1 MAFRPSARLL
11 AGSLLVAL
19 CMPVFAQWQQHQWDI
34 MGTRAS
40 VTLWS
45 PTPAAPLFRTLEN
58 EMARLNQLLSPW
70 VEDSELAQLNRLAAS
85 KPQTI
90 SAEFYRLLERSAHYY
105 QLTDGAFDITFASAG
120 HLYDYRKGK
129 APDAQALKRA
139 TRHIGASRIA
149 LLDNHQVRFSDQG
162 TRIDLGGIAKGYAI
176 DRGIA
181 LLKAAGVEHA
191 WLSLGGDSYVL
202 GDHRGRPWEVGIQ
215 HPRDRS
221 GIAMRLPISDVAMST
236 SGDYQRYFIQ
246 DGERIHH
253 IISPKTGKSV
263 GELVS
268 VTVLCDNSVDADAL
282 STSVFILGKEKGL
295 ALIDRLPNTS
305 AILIDQH
312 GKVSYSNDLAA
323 PATTTPPSS
332 D

>member
-1 MAFRPSARLL
+1 MRFRLTARLL
-11 AGSLLVAL
+11 VGSLLVAL
-19 CMPVFAQWQQHQWDI
+19 CSPVFAQWQQHQWDV

-45 PTPAAPLFRTLEN
+45 TAPAAPVFRKLEK

-70 VEDSELAQLNRLAAS
+70 VEDSELARLNRKAAS
-85 KPQTI
+85 EPQTI
-90 SAEFYRLLERSAHYY
+90 SDEFYQLLERSAHYY

-120 HLYDYRKGK
+120 HLYDYREGK
-129 APDAQALKRA
+129 APDEQTLQRA
-139 TRHIGASRIA
+139 TQHIGASRIQ
-149 LLDNHQVRFSDQG
+149 LQDNHQVRFTDPG

-181 LLKAAGVEHA
+181 LLKAAGIEHA

-215 HPRDRS
+215 HPRDRND
-221 GIAMRLPISDVAMST
+221 IAMRLPIADIAMST

-253 IISPKTGKSV
+253 ILTPQTGKSA

-268 VTVLCDNSVDADAL
+268 VTVLCNNSMDADAL
-282 STSVFILGKEKGL
+282 STSVFVLGKEKGL
-295 ALIDRLPNTS
+295 ALINRLPDTS
-305 AILIDQH
+305 AILIDQQ
-312 GKVSYSNDLAA
+312 GRVSYSSDLTA
-323 PATTTPPSS
+323 PP
-332 D
+332 

>member
-1 MAFRPSARLL
+1 MRFRLTARLL
-11 AGSLLVAL
+11 VGSLLVAL
-19 CMPVFAQWQQHQWDI
+19 CSPVFAQWQQHQWDV

-45 PTPAAPLFRTLEN
+45 TAPAAPVFRKLEK

-70 VEDSELAQLNRLAAS
+70 VEDSELARLNRKAAS
-85 KPQTI
+85 EPQTI
-90 SAEFYRLLERSAHYY
+90 SDEFYQLLERSAHYY

-120 HLYDYRKGK
+120 HLYDYREGK
-129 APDAQALKRA
+129 APDEQTLQRA
-139 TRHIGASRIA
+139 TQHIGASRIQ
-149 LLDNHQVRFSDQG
+149 LQDNHQVRFTDPG

-181 LLKAAGVEHA
+181 LLKAAGIEHA

-215 HPRDRS
+215 HPRDRND
-221 GIAMRLPISDVAMST
+221 IVMRLPIADIAMST

-253 IISPKTGKSV
+253 ILTPQTGKSA

-268 VTVLCDNSVDADAL
+268 VTVLCNNSMDADAL
-282 STSVFILGKEKGL
+282 STSVFVLGKEKGL
-295 ALIDRLPNTS
+295 ALINRLPDTS
-305 AILIDQH
+305 AILIDQQ
-312 GKVSYSNDLAA
+312 GRVSYSSDLTA
-323 PATTTPPSS
+323 PPNL
-332 D
+332 